1 MRIKF
6 SILVISIL
14 ALIILSSCE
23 DVINSDPNYKKK
35 YPDSSNTRKDIY
47 FRFWADDL
55 NYNLQDTTKL
65 FETTK
70 TSSWGLNFYI
80 VNNTLDSNFVLK
92 SVKLEKGNYF
102 DLWSPNSLPYELEP
116 FKTNSNKS
124 FVISLVVDTLELG
137 TYIDRIIV
145 NNDPELSFYVRVQ
158 VK

>member
-6 SILVISIL
+6 YTLVIVIFGL
-14 ALIILSSCE
+14 FLIASCE

-47 FRFWADDL
+47 FRFWADNL

-70 TSSWGLNFYI
+70 PNSWGLNFYV
-80 VNNTLDSNFVLK
+80 VNNTADSNFVLK
-92 SVKLEKGNYF
+92 SVQLDKGNYF
-102 DLWSPNSLPYELEP
+102 DLWSPTPLPYELEP

-124 FVISLVVDTLELG
+124 FVIRLVVDTLELG
-137 TYIDRIIV
+137 TYMDKIIV

>member
-1 MRIKF
+1 MRIK
-6 SILVISIL
+6 SYTLVISML
-14 ALIILSSCE
+14 ALIGLASCE
-23 DVINSDPNYKKK
+23 DVINSDPNFKRK

-55 NYNLQDTTKL
+55 NYNLLDTTKL

-70 TSSWGLNFYI
+70 PSSWGLNFYV
-80 VNNTLDSNFVLK
+80 VNNTADSNYVLK

-102 DLWSPNSLPYELEP
+102 SLWSISQLPYELEP
-116 FKTNSNKS
+116 YQTINNKS

-137 TYIDRIIV
+137 TYIDMIIV
-145 NNDPELSFYVRVQ
+145 NNYPELIFYIRVK